1 MDAKIDKIRGI
12 LHTTYKEAQPYIEIT
27 YAQNKILYTFP
38 ALYMN
43 NANNIQQLRAFVHK
57 MTISKMA

>member
-1 MDAKIDKIRGI
+1 MDAKIEKIRGI

-43 NANNIQQLRAFVHK
+43 NANNIQQ
-57 MTISKMA
+57 